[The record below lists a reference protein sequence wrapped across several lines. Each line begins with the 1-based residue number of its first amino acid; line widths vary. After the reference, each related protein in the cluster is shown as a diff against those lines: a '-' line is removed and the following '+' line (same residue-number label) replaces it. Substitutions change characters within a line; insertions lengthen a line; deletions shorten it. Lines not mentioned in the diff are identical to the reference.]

1 MPKAISQV
9 QCDVMYPASARMIA
23 KYTRQTMQLVVE
35 DANVYSNVVKPGY
48 IDTMDMSHCNWVYA
62 ILNDE
67 KEKELRVHEDPDFY
81 LQKDYKFNEG
91 DIKTLYCLAIPK
103 QRDLFTLRD
112 LTSEHLPMLKK
123 ICDDSLN
130 AIEKTFGVSRA
141 KISSYFHY

>member
-1 MPKAISQV
+1 MN
-9 QCDVMYPASARMIA
+9 PASARMIA

-91 DIKTLYCLAIPK
+91 DIKTLYCLAMPT
-103 QRDLFTLRD
+103 QRDLKSVRD
-112 LTSEHLPMLKK
+112 LTGEHLPLLKA
-123 ICDDSLN
+123 IRDESLE
-130 AIEKTFGVSRA
+130 AIETKFNINRS
-141 KISSYFHY
+141 KIMSYFHY